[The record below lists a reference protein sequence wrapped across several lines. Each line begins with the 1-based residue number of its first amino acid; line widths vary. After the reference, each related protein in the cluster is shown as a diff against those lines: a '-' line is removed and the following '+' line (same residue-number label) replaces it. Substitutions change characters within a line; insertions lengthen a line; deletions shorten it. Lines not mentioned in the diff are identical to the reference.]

1 MCIIEKKLFTTIFG
15 YTAVLLLFT
24 NIDVDVMLC
33 RNVCK
38 CYSYMYTIHCTGGEI
53 AAKEANFLSSRA
65 WTTAKQLGEGTR
77 GKGQWN

>member
-1 MCIIEKKLFTTIFG
+1 
-15 YTAVLLLFT
+15 
-24 NIDVDVMLC
+24 
-33 RNVCK
+33 
-38 CYSYMYTIHCTGGEI
+38 MYTIHCTGGEI